1 MKKGAERLLDRRPL
15 ALGVLLYVLG
25 CIAGIAGSVPPT
37 LWAMGM
43 ALCALGFLFSRRL
56 ICILCALLFVGAWSC
71 AALGSITYP
80 IPEGKCSVS
89 GRVRAVHRQDKRRT
103 VMTLEDV
110 RVEGERLHTRLR
122 LYDYGAGAASPGD
135 RIQCIASLWRG
146 EGRRNPGG
154 FDFDAW
160 LRRDGVGLCATA
172 NEVTRREGRP
182 GPGGFFAGLREAFGE
197 RLDALYGDQALLAR
211 GMLLGDKQDM
221 PEELY
226 DRYRNAGLAHLLA
239 VSGLHVTCMAAA
251 IAFVLAA
258 LGLGR
263 HVAFLVTLA
272 LTSCY
277 ALLVGA
283 PASAVRA
290 AIMFGVM
297 GFARLWG
304 KPYDGLTSL
313 ALAALLLLLPWP
325 LKVADTGFMLSFLAV
340 LGILLLYRPLRRAF
354 RVSRWPKA
362 LRGVGDAVAV
372 SLAAQLGTLAAVCCL
387 FGQVTPYAL
396 VSGIPGIAL
405 CTAALP
411 LIGLSLLAHAVSPAL
426 GLALSYAP
434 RALLWLLSEVTRLT
448 AALPGASLAL
458 PAWPWP
464 LLILFGA
471 ALFLASDYLKVKP
484 FVRYAAFAA
493 LPALALPALL
503 LARLQVPGGLNCLFL
518 DAGNADAAVLSA
530 GRKTYLVDVGEE
542 GGPTAGYLRHTG
554 RQVDGL
560 FLSHGHTD
568 HAGGLGDILRD
579 RHIPTIWLPVGFEE
593 SGVDESVLAHLEEA
607 RAKGSRIRYVARGD
621 EIDLAPGI
629 RALVLAPGADER
641 GTGNAQSM
649 VLKISYKDGSLLMTG
664 DLPMALESGAAAPAT
679 LVKAAHHG
687 SRDATGELLLRAA
700 SPAACVIS
708 VGSTRGPSRQLL
720 DALARH
726 GIPAL
731 RTDQSG
737 AISADILPDG
747 TLQVRTYK

>member
-1 MKKGAERLLDRRPL
+1 MKKGTERLADRRPL

-25 CIAGIAGSVPPT
+25 CIAGSAGSVPPS
-37 LWAMGM
+37 LWVVGM
-43 ALCALGFLFSRRL
+43 VLCALGFLCSRRL
-56 ICILCALLFVGAWSC
+56 ICMLCALLFVGAWSC
-71 AALGSITYP
+71 AALGSITCP
-80 IPEGKCSVS
+80 IPEGKCSIS
-89 GRVRAVHRQDKRRT
+89 GWVRAVHRRDELRT

-110 RVEGERLHTRLR
+110 RVNGERLHTRLR

-135 RIQCIASLWRG
+135 RIQCTGSLWRG
-146 EGRRNPGG
+146 EGRSNPGG

-160 LRRDGVGLCATA
+160 LRRGGVTLCATA
-172 NEVTRREGRP
+172 NEVTRRGGRP
-182 GPGGFFAGLREAFGE
+182 GAGGFFAGLRGACGE
-197 RLDALYGDQALLAR
+197 RLDTLFGEQALLAR

-226 DRYRNAGLAHLLA
+226 DQYRNAGLAHLLA

-258 LGLGR
+258 LGMGR
-263 HVAFLVTLA
+263 HAAFLVTLA
-272 LTSCY
+272 LTSFY

-283 PASAVRA
+283 PASAIRA
-290 AIMFGVM
+290 VTMFGVM
-297 GFARLWG
+297 GLARLWG

-325 LKVADTGFMLSFLAV
+325 RKVADTGFLLSFLAV
-340 LGILLLYRPLRRAF
+340 LGILLLYRPIRRAF
-354 RVSRWPKA
+354 RLSRWPKV
-362 LRGVGDAVAV
+362 LRGVGEAVAV

-411 LIGLSLLAHAVSPAL
+411 LIGLSLLAYAVSPAL
-426 GLALSYAP
+426 GLALSHVP

-471 ALFLASDYLKVKP
+471 ALFLASDYLKVKR
-484 FVRYAAFAA
+484 VIRYAAFAA
-493 LPALALPALL
+493 LPALALAALL
-503 LARLQVPGGLNCLFL
+503 IARLQIPGGLNCLFL

-530 GRKTYLVDVGEE
+530 GGRTYLVDVGEE
-542 GGPTAGYLRHTG
+542 GGPAAGYLRHTG
-554 RQVDGL
+554 RQVDGI

-568 HAGGLGDILRD
+568 HAGGLGEILRD
-579 RHIPTIWLPVGFEE
+579 RHIPIIWLPVGFEE
-593 SGVDESVLAHLEEA
+593 SGADGSVLAYLDEA
-607 RAKGSRIRYVARGD
+607 RANGSEIRYLARGD
-621 EIDLAPGI
+621 EITLAPEI
-629 RALVLAPGADER
+629 RALVLAPGEDQR

-649 VLKISYKDGSLLMTG
+649 VLKISYGDGSLLMTG
-664 DLPMALESGAAAPAT
+664 DLPVELESGAAAPAA
-679 LVKAAHHG
+679 LIKAAHHG
-687 SRDATGELLLRAA
+687 SRDATGELLLQAA

-720 DALARH
+720 DALARNRIH
-726 GIPAL
+726 PL